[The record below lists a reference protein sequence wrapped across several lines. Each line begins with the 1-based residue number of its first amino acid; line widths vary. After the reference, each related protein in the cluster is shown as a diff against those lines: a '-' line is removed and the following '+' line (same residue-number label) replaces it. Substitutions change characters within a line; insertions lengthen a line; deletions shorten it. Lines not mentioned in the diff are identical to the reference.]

1 MVILDKK
8 KTLTGLLVKE
18 AMRKQVIHLPQ
29 SASIDNGIRALI
41 KFKINAF
48 LIKDENGLPTGV
60 VSKTDIMGAY
70 YASLP
75 LETPLNNIMS
85 FSPLF
90 CRPNDTLESALDIM
104 KSKGIYRLYVI
115 GENQKKVVGTLAYPD
130 IVGLL
135 YLYCN
140 DCEHSHF
147 RKKRKEQ
154 ADPAIPR
161 YKVKEVMT
169 SFVKACGEND
179 SLLKVMEELSAY
191 RFGAVLITDKNNH
204 PSGVISKT
212 DLSISYKHGVDSK
225 IEAKSIMSSPVLSC
239 EENELLEDAIKQMI
253 FTDIHRLFVY
263 KDDPQNIVGVFSLSD
278 AARVRSGSCHACLS
292 SRIKVD
298 KHD

>member
-8 KTLTGLLVKE
+8 KTLTGLLVKK

-29 SASIDNGIRALI
+29 SASIDNGISAFI
-41 KFKINAF
+41 KYKINAF
-48 LIKDENGLPTGV
+48 LTKDENGLPTGV

-75 LETPLNNIMS
+75 LETPLHNIMS

-90 CRPNDTLESALDIM
+90 CSPNDTLESALDIM
-104 KSKGIYRLYVI
+104 RSKGVYRLYVI
-115 GENQKKVVGTLAYPD
+115 GENQKKVIGTLAYPD

-140 DCEHSHF
+140 DCEYSHF
-147 RKKRKEQ
+147 RKKQ
-154 ADPAIPR
+154 ADPMIRR

-169 SFVKACGEND
+169 SFVTACGEND
-179 SLLKVMEELSAY
+179 SLLKVMEELSMY

-212 DLSISYKHGVDSK
+212 DLSISYMHGVDPK
-225 IEAKSIMSSPVLSC
+225 IEAKNIMSSPVRSC
-239 EENELLEDAIKQMI
+239 EEDELLEDAIKQMI
-253 FTDIHRLFVY
+253 FTDVHRLFVH

-278 AARVRSGSCHACLS
+278 AARIRSGTCHACLS